1 MFDDLR
7 DSDQPMFEGE
17 QVKKTEPVLSAPG
30 RPAAKKKKSKKI
42 LGMTAMQRFILSTL
56 LFLSVCMVG
65 IAVLF
70 ITGRIALPF

>member
-7 DSDQPMFEGE
+7 NSDQPFFEGE
-17 QVKKTEPVLSAPG
+17 QVKKKEPVFSMPS
-30 RPAAKKKKSKKI
+30 RPAVKKKKSKKI
-42 LGMTAMQRFILSTL
+42 LGMTAAQRFVLSTL

-70 ITGRIALPF
+70 VTGRIALPL

>member
-7 DSDQPMFEGE
+7 NSDQPFFEGE
-17 QVKKTEPVLSAPG
+17 QVKKNEPALSMPS
-30 RPAAKKKKSKKI
+30 RPAVKKKKSKKI
-42 LGMTAMQRFILSTL
+42 LGMTAAQRFVLSTL

-70 ITGRIALPF
+70 VTGRIALPL

>member
-7 DSDQPMFEGE
+7 NSDQPIFEGE
-17 QVKKTEPVLSAPG
+17 QVKKTEPVLSMPD
-30 RPAAKKKKSKKI
+30 RPIAKKKKSGKI
-42 LGMTAMQRFILSTL
+42 LGMTAAQRFILSTL

-70 ITGRIALPF
+70 ITGRIALPL